1 MSGFSLTGIWSL
13 ESCELETS
21 GGEISYPFGIAPVGY
36 IMYSHDGFMSVVIM
50 SAGRQRF
57 AANDILGGTSQEK
70 IAAIDTY
77 LSYSGRYE
85 TTQER
90 VLHRIE
96 VSLFPN
102 WVGTTQE
109 RIVAL
114 HGDSLQL
121 STDPQVI
128 NGRPQTARLV
138 WKRFRN
144 V

>member
-1 MSGFSLTGIWSL
+1 MSTTSLQGIWSL
-13 ESCELETS
+13 ESFELES
-21 GGEISYPFGIAPVGY
+21 INGEISYPYGKAPVGY
-36 IMYSHDGFMSVVIM
+36 IMYSDDGFMSVAIM

-57 AANDILGGTSQEK
+57 AVNDILGGTSEEK

-85 TTQER
+85 ITQQR

-121 STDPQVI
+121 STDPQLI
-128 NGRPQTARLV
+128 NGRLQTARLI
-138 WKRFRN
+138 WKKVRSA
-144 V
+144 

>member
-1 MSGFSLTGIWSL
+1 MSTFSLIGIWSL
-13 ESCELETS
+13 ESFELQS
-21 GGEISYPFGIAPVGY
+21 SSGEISYPYGKAPVGY
-36 IMYSHDGFMSVVIM
+36 IMYNNDGFMSVAIM

-57 AANDILGGTSQEK
+57 AANDIFGGTSEEK

-85 TTQER
+85 ITQQR
-90 VLHRIE
+90 VLHQIE

-114 HGDSLQL
+114 RGDSLQL
-121 STDPQVI
+121 STDTQVI
-128 NGRPQTARLV
+128 NGQPQTARLI
-138 WKRFRN
+138 WKRVRSA
-144 V
+144 